1 MAQMTIATQF
11 FCSLPSKEADLEKK
25 VMWVGVKNH
34 VAGDEKM
41 TGVRSDFHLHLKE
54 GEKIGWWI

>member
-1 MAQMTIATQF
+1 MAQMTIAIQLF
-11 FCSLPSKEADLEKK
+11 FSLPSKEADLEKK

-41 TGVRSDFHLHLKE
+41 MSVRSDFHVHLTE
-54 GEKIGWWI
+54 GEKIG

>member
-1 MAQMTIATQF
+1 MAQISIARQLF
-11 FCSLPSKEADLEKK
+11 FPLPSKEADLKKK

-41 TGVRSDFHLHLKE
+41 TGVRSNFHLHFKE
-54 GEKIGWWI
+54 SEKIG

>member
-1 MAQMTIATQF
+1 VVAVADGTNDHSHTIIFT
-11 FCSLPSKEADLEKK
+11 LPSKEADLEKK

-41 TGVRSDFHLHLKE
+41 IVIF
-54 GEKIGWWI
+54 ICI